1 MKMVMVYLDNND
13 DEGELTKVLT
23 IENFEVIEVFEI
35 ILTNKISDRKLEGS

>member
-1 MKMVMVYLDNND
+1 MVYLDNND

>member
-1 MKMVMVYLDNND
+1 MVMVYLDNND